1 MEPLSLLLLFVVVV
15 CRGWS
20 DDLELSE
27 QRSQHRQ
34 LRSPVEDEAFS
45 AVFGAPSAFRGT
57 VR

>member
-27 QRSQHRQ
+27 QRSQHR
-34 LRSPVEDEAFS
+34 SPVEDEAFS